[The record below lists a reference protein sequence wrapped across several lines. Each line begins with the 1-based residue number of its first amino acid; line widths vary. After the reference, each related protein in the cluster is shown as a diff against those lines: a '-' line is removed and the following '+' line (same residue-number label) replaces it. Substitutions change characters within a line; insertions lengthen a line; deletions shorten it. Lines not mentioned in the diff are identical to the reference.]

1 LQEIQQTI
9 AGFGFNGNKNINPNQ
24 NHANEKALGHPGRDH
39 GLNLDGG
46 TAFKEFSRNEELED
60 FENGGSG
67 VGNSRKTPTTFES
80 RLTFNVS
87 MVISMLRIS
96 LIGSSKWRISLI
108 ICRFRKHNR

>member
-46 TAFKEFSRNEELED
+46 TAFKEFSSNEELED

-67 VGNSRKTPTTFES
+67 VGNSKID
-80 RLTFNVS
+80 LQCFNGHLHVENFLDWLLKVENFFDY
-87 MVISMLRIS
+87 M
-96 LIGSSKWRISLI
+96 
-108 ICRFRKHNR
+108 